1 MPDIDHPRD
10 CNCSACEF
18 CGLFQPLRRYRQ
30 LAIRAQLSGNQRVED
45 LIKEELG
52 FNTGMP
58 EAERAHLVTL
68 AKTVR
73 GALEERVTP
82 ELVLLEKIRPPKKK
96 KKTSVAV
103 PREASAIVE
112 KVQDFVTG
120 NLVGRQ
126 EWDKLREGTEGKL
139 EQLARQLLVWPW
151 VHNVKGAGALGLGVI
166 VGHAHNLSC
175 YPTKDHLNSRLMVGL
190 RDWQGDKNFVRQGFV
205 PAGLSPEERKARYI
219 HHGYNPQRK
228 GDLYPFLY
236 DSLIRGQWRAERDCV
251 PKKGVKKLG
260 PLQPYGAHA
269 LGPYGV
275 YYATKKAEYLERY
288 ANEKGG
294 RDHADISAR
303 RYAAKKFI
311 RDLWRAWREAA

>member
-10 CNCSACEF
+10 CNCSVCEF

-30 LAIRAQLSGNQRVED
+30 VAIRAQLSGNQRVED
-45 LIKEELG
+45 LIKEDLG

-73 GALEERVTP
+73 VALEERVTP

-96 KKTSVAV
+96 KKTAGAV
-103 PREASAIVE
+103 PHEASAIIE

-175 YPTKDHLNSRLMVGL
+175 YPTKGHLHSRLMVAL
-190 RDWQGDKNFVRQGFV
+190 KDWKGDGNWVRQGFV
-205 PAGLSPEERKARYI
+205 PANLSREDRREAYI
-219 HHGYNPQRK
+219 KHGYNPQRH

-236 DSLIRGQWRAERDCV
+236 DSLIRRQWVGEVGCV
-251 PKKGVKKLG
+251 PKKGTKKIG
-260 PLQPYGAHA
+260 PLQPCPAHP
-269 LGPYGV
+269 LGPYGA
-275 YYATKKAEYLERY
+275 YYGTKKAEYLERY
-288 ANEKGG
+288 ADEKGG

-303 RYAAKKFI
+303 RYAAKMFI